1 MKNIFIISAIAASLI
16 GSCLWAQEGG
26 DMRVQ
31 SRHGSLIRVKPEYEE
46 RYIILHKHTF
56 PGVLEQI
63 HLVNIRNYSIF
74 LNDGMLFSYF
84 EYIGDDFKADMER
97 IADETTKEWWKLTD
111 PMQEPLPTR
120 KEGEWWAEMEALFCL
135 DKKGKPSEG
144 ARRFALVAELD
155 PEHKEAFEKLC
166 GNFSADVKA
175 LTYKHH
181 FQNCTLYYKDGKVY
195 YYYEYTG
202 EDVRSDMGAL
212 NQNPAFTNFQ
222 AELNQ
227 CLVDKAGN
235 LWQIMQEVFHT
246 D

>member
-111 PMQEPLPTR
+111 PCQVPLADR
-120 KEGEWWAEMEALFCL
+120 AEGDWWADMEEVC
-135 DKKGKPSEG
+135 
-144 ARRFALVAELD
+144 
-155 PEHKEAFEKLC
+155 H
-166 GNFSADVKA
+166 
-175 LTYKHH
+175 
-181 FQNCTLYYKDGKVY
+181 
-195 YYYEYTG
+195 
-202 EDVRSDMGAL
+202 
-212 NQNPAFTNFQ
+212 NP
-222 AELNQ
+222 
-227 CLVDKAGN
+227 
-235 LWQIMQEVFHT
+235 
-246 D
+246 